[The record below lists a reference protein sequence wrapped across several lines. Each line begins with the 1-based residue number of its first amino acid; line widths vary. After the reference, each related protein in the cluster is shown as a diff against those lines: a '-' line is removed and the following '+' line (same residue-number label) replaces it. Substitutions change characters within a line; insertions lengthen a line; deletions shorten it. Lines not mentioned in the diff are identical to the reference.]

1 MFRHQGGHPQ
11 GVFHIK
17 AIKAQPA
24 NRPIEMIKILNFQNT

>member
-1 MFRHQGGHPQ
+1 MVSINLLRVSAPGGHPQ

-24 NRPIEMIKILNFQNT
+24 NRHHWND